1 MKKTKRIIALTCLM
15 MLATLSPILAKGKKE
30 AASPE
35 QNTSSTQETTDN
47 AGENGN
53 NIEEKAVETPEE
65 KIDWSKSKTAYITP
79 VIKDEPLEFNEV
91 WGYVMTE
98 REKYFSKDMPITDLC
113 YFSAD
118 VNSYGELSSIPNPK
132 QFAGFKGRIHLVV
145 TCTGRALTHFSMTPG
160 TKEYKGILDAIES
173 ASKKY
178 DGIQIDYE
186 NIGARDAGNF
196 LTYLKDIRKRIGP
209 DKILSV
215 ALPART
221 RTIRDD
227 IFNYQKIEPLVD
239 RILIMAY
246 DEHWSGSKPGPVAS
260 MDWCKKVAD
269 YAKTVIPKNKL
280 IMGLPLYGRSWEDYC
295 YSDAW
300 IFTSMNRIMKEND
313 VHTITRDNGIPHV
326 SFDVKTHVE
335 GYFDDAYS
343 LFERS
348 KMYKDSGIQNIG
360 FWRIGQEDIDFWN
373 YLKIKS

>member
-1 MKKTKRIIALTCLM
+1 MKRNKRIIALACLM
-15 MLATLSPILAKGKKE
+15 LAATFSPILAKGKKE
-30 AASPE
+30 
-35 QNTSSTQETTDN
+35 NTEAKAPQAEETAQTGNAEN
-47 AGENGN
+47 AGEQKA
-53 NIEEKAVETPEE
+53 EEAPED
-65 KIDWSKSKTAYITP
+65 KIDWSKYPTAYIKP
-79 VIKDEPLEFNEV
+79 VIKDDPLEFNEI
-91 WGYVMTE
+91 WGYVMTS

-209 DKILSV
+209 NKILSV

-221 RTIRDD
+221 RAISDD
-227 IFNYQKIEPLVD
+227 IFNYKKIEPLVD

-269 YAKTVIPKNKL
+269 YAKTVIPQEKL
-280 IMGLPLYGRSWEDYC
+280 IMGLPFYGRSWEDYC

-300 IFTSMNRIMKEND
+300 IYTSMNRIMKEND
-313 VHTITRDNGIPHV
+313 AHRIERDNGVAHV
-326 SFDVKTHVE
+326 SFDAKTHVE
-335 GYFDDAYS
+335 AYFDDAYS
-343 LFERS
+343 LVERS
-348 KMYKDSGIQNIG
+348 KMYQSTGIQKIG
-360 FWRIGQEDIDFWN
+360 FWRIGQEDSDIWN
-373 YLKIKS
+373 YLKIKK

>member
-1 MKKTKRIIALTCLM
+1 MKRNKRIIALACLM
-15 MLATLSPILAKGKKE
+15 LAATFSPILAKGKKE
-30 AASPE
+30 
-35 QNTSSTQETTDN
+35 NTEAKAPQAEETAQTGNAEN
-47 AGENGN
+47 AGEQKA
-53 NIEEKAVETPEE
+53 EEAPED
-65 KIDWSKSKTAYITP
+65 KIDWSKYPTAYIKP
-79 VIKDEPLEFNEV
+79 VIKDDPLEFNEI
-91 WGYVMTE
+91 WGYVMTS

-209 DKILSV
+209 NKILSV

-221 RTIRDD
+221 RAISDD
-227 IFNYQKIEPLVD
+227 IFNYKKIEPLVD

-269 YAKTVIPKNKL
+269 YAKTVIPQEKL
-280 IMGLPLYGRSWEDYC
+280 IMGLPFYGRSWEDYC

-300 IFTSMNRIMKEND
+300 IYTSMNRIMKEND
-313 VHTITRDNGIPHV
+313 AHRIERDNGVAHV
-326 SFDVKTHVE
+326 SFDAKTHVE
-335 GYFDDAYS
+335 AYFDDAYS
-343 LFERS
+343 LVERS
-348 KMYKDSGIQNIG
+348 KMYQSAGIQKIG
-360 FWRIGQEDIDFWN
+360 FWRIGQEDSDIWN
-373 YLKIKS
+373 YLKIKK

>member
-1 MKKTKRIIALTCLM
+1 MKRNKRIIALACLM
-15 MLATLSPILAKGKKE
+15 LAATFSPILAKGKKE
-30 AASPE
+30 
-35 QNTSSTQETTDN
+35 NTEATAPQAEETAQTGNAEN
-47 AGENGN
+47 AGEQ
-53 NIEEKAVETPEE
+53 KAKEAPED
-65 KIDWSKSKTAYITP
+65 KIDWSKYPTAYIKP
-79 VIKDEPLEFNEV
+79 VIKDDPLEFNEI
-91 WGYVMTE
+91 WGYVMTS

-209 DKILSV
+209 NKILSV
-215 ALPART
+215 ALPAR
-221 RTIRDD
+221 IRAISDD
-227 IFNYQKIEPLVD
+227 IFNYKKIEPLVD

-269 YAKTVIPKNKL
+269 YAKTVIPQEKL
-280 IMGLPLYGRSWEDYC
+280 IMGLPFYGRSWEDYC

-300 IFTSMNRIMKEND
+300 IYTSMNRIMKEND
-313 VHTITRDNGIPHV
+313 AHRIERDNGVAHV
-326 SFDVKTHVE
+326 SFDAKTHVE
-335 GYFDDAYS
+335 AYFDDAYS
-343 LFERS
+343 LVERS
-348 KMYKDSGIQNIG
+348 KMYQSAGIQKIG
-360 FWRIGQEDIDFWN
+360 FWRIGQEDSEIWN
-373 YLKIKS
+373 YLKIKK

>member
-1 MKKTKRIIALTCLM
+1 MKRNKRIIALACLM
-15 MLATLSPILAKGKKE
+15 LAATFSPILAKGKKE
-30 AASPE
+30 
-35 QNTSSTQETTDN
+35 NTEATAPQAEETAQTGNAEN
-47 AGENGN
+47 AGEQKA
-53 NIEEKAVETPEE
+53 EEAPED
-65 KIDWSKSKTAYITP
+65 KIDWSKYPTAYIKP
-79 VIKDEPLEFNEV
+79 VIKDDPLEFNEI
-91 WGYVMTE
+91 WGYVMTS

-209 DKILSV
+209 NKILSV

-221 RTIRDD
+221 RAISDD
-227 IFNYQKIEPLVD
+227 IFNYKKIEPLVD

-260 MDWCKKVAD
+260 MDWCQKVAD
-269 YAKTVIPKNKL
+269 YAKTVIPQNKL
-280 IMGLPLYGRSWEDYC
+280 IMGLPFYGRSWEDYC

-300 IFTSMNRIMKEND
+300 IYTSMNRIMKEND
-313 VHTITRDNGIPHV
+313 AHRIERDNGVAHV
-326 SFDVKTHVE
+326 SFDAKTHVE
-335 GYFDDAYS
+335 AYFDDAYS
-343 LFERS
+343 LVERS
-348 KMYKDSGIQNIG
+348 KMYQSAGIQKIG
-360 FWRIGQEDIDFWN
+360 FWRIGQEDSDIWN
-373 YLKIKS
+373 YLKIKK

>member
-1 MKKTKRIIALTCLM
+1 MKKIKRITALAVLM
-15 MLATLSPILAKGKKE
+15 MAATLSPILAKGKKE
-30 AASPE
+30 EAASSTNGQSDNQAGATNESQESEAKPVESPE
-35 QNTSSTQETTDN
+35 D
-47 AGENGN
+47 
-53 NIEEKAVETPEE
+53 
-65 KIDWSKSKTAYITP
+65 KIDWSKYPTAYIRP
-79 VIKDEPLEFNEV
+79 EIKEDPLEFEEI
-91 WGYVMTE
+91 WGYVMTD

-118 VNSYGELSSIPNPK
+118 VNSYGELSYIPNPK

-178 DGIQIDYE
+178 DGIQVDYE

-209 DKILSV
+209 DKMLSV

-221 RTIRDD
+221 RAISDD
-227 IFNYQKIEPLVD
+227 IFNYKKIEPLVD

-269 YAKTVIPKNKL
+269 YAKSVIPQKKL
-280 IMGLPLYGRSWEDYC
+280 IMGLPFYGRSWEDYS

-300 IFTSMNRIMKEND
+300 IYTSMNRIMKEND
-313 VHTITRDNGIPHV
+313 VHRIERDNGVAHV

-335 GYFDDAYS
+335 AYFDDAYS
-343 LFERS
+343 LVERS
-348 KMYKDSGIQNIG
+348 KMYKSAGIQSIG
-360 FWRIGQEDIDFWN
+360 FWRIGQEDSEIWKH
-373 YLKIKS
+373 LKIKKTN

>member
-1 MKKTKRIIALTCLM
+1 MKRNKRIIALACLM
-15 MLATLSPILAKGKKE
+15 LAATFSPILAKGKKE
-30 AASPE
+30 
-35 QNTSSTQETTDN
+35 NTEATAPQAEETAQTGNAEN
-47 AGENGN
+47 AGEQKA
-53 NIEEKAVETPEE
+53 EEAPED
-65 KIDWSKSKTAYITP
+65 KIDWSKYPTAYIKP
-79 VIKDEPLEFNEV
+79 VIKDDPLEFNEI
-91 WGYVMTE
+91 WGYVMTS

-209 DKILSV
+209 NKILSV

-221 RTIRDD
+221 RAISDD
-227 IFNYQKIEPLVD
+227 IFNYKKIEPLVD

-260 MDWCKKVAD
+260 MDWCKKVAG
-269 YAKTVIPKNKL
+269 YAKTVIPQEKL
-280 IMGLPLYGRSWEDYC
+280 IMGLPFYGRSWEDYC

-300 IFTSMNRIMKEND
+300 IYTSMNRIMKEND
-313 VHTITRDNGIPHV
+313 AHRIERDNGVAHV
-326 SFDVKTHVE
+326 SFDAKTHVE
-335 GYFDDAYS
+335 AYFDDAYS
-343 LFERS
+343 LVERS
-348 KMYKDSGIQNIG
+348 KMYQSAGIQKIG
-360 FWRIGQEDIDFWN
+360 FWRIGQEDSDIWN
-373 YLKIKS
+373 YLKIKK